1 MSQEGRNYN
10 VALRYAGWGTQMLVM
25 LGLAVYGGIKLD
37 ERIKIKALFVIV
49 FPVIALVI
57 SLYQLIKT
65 LNKK

>member
-1 MSQEGRNYN
+1 MSQEGKKNN
-10 VALRYAGWGTQMLVM
+10 VALRYASWGTQMLVM
-25 LGLAVYGGIKLD
+25 LGLAVYAGIKLD